1 MRTFVISDIHG
12 QFNSYMRML
21 DKIKFGKKDF
31 LYVLGDCIDRGPD
44 GINVI
49 KDLMKRD
56 NAELILGNHELM
68 LLNSLEYLRD
78 IEAGREPSNM
88 GDDGMSPLELWTH
101 PCNGGEG
108 TSMEYAGLPEKEKES
123 IEKYLRERRLIKRIT
138 IGDKKY
144 HLSHSY
150 SLNKAFG
157 KEVFLSKTT
166 REMAESIVWD
176 TLFDKTKDRTVPE
189 KVFNYQRD
197 IYVMGHIFTQRF
209 GEMTEDGKGKI
220 YKGDNYRGYM
230 VIDVDCGMAL
240 NGRSSRLGCICLE
253 TGEEYYVPLLDD

>member
-1 MRTFVISDIHG
+1 M
-12 QFNSYMRML
+12 
-21 DKIKFGKKDF
+21 
-31 LYVLGDCIDRGPD
+31 
-44 GINVI
+44 
-49 KDLMKRD
+49 
-56 NAELILGNHELM
+56 
-68 LLNSLEYLRD
+68 
-78 IEAGREPSNM
+78 
-88 GDDGMSPLELWTH
+88 
-101 PCNGGEG
+101 
-108 TSMEYAGLPEKEKES
+108 
-123 IEKYLRERRLIKRIT
+123 
-138 IGDKKY
+138 
-144 HLSHSY
+144 
-150 SLNKAFG
+150 
-157 KEVFLSKTT
+157 
-166 REMAESIVWD
+166 WD